1 MQTLTKKS
9 KTKIPHLIRK
19 GMQSKKAFTML
30 ELVFILVIL
39 GILAAV
45 AIPKISASRD
55 DAKLVALKSDI
66 NTLKTSF
73 PAYFLAQGEGT
84 FITAITLSSANWNLS
99 DYTITSK
106 LQDKNGNPCIN
117 ATLLNAQQTTA
128 NTPKDVQFLQL
139 STQTNPNAQGDT
151 CEKLLESINLTQ
163 TLRIPLLSSS
173 IIF

>member
-1 MQTLTKKS
+1 MQ
-9 KTKIPHLIRK
+9 H
-19 GMQSKKAFTML
+19 KKAFTML

-45 AIPKISASRD
+45 AIPKISASRE

-84 FITAITLSSANWNLS
+84 FISAVTLSSANWNLS
-99 DYTITSK
+99 DYSITSK
-106 LQDKNGNPCIN
+106 LQDKSGNPCIN

-128 NTPKDVQFLQL
+128 NTPKEVQFLQF
-139 STQTNPNAQGDT
+139 STQANPNAQGDT

-173 IIF
+173 IVF

>member
-1 MQTLTKKS
+1 MQ
-9 KTKIPHLIRK
+9 
-19 GMQSKKAFTML
+19 MKKAFTML

-84 FITAITLSSANWNLS
+84 FMTAVTLSSANWNLQ
-99 DYTITSK
+99 DYIITSK
-106 LQDKNGNPCIN
+106 LQDKNGNPCVS
-117 ATLLNAQQTTA
+117 ATLLDSNHSTT
-128 NTPKDVQFLQL
+128 NNPKNVQFLQL

-151 CEKLLESINLTQ
+151 CEKLLESINLIQ

-173 IIF
+173 IVF

>member
-1 MQTLTKKS
+1 MQ
-9 KTKIPHLIRK
+9 
-19 GMQSKKAFTML
+19 MKKAFTML

-84 FITAITLSSANWNLS
+84 FMTAVTLSSANWNLQ
-99 DYTITSK
+99 DYIITSK
-106 LQDKNGNPCIN
+106 LQDKNGNPCVS
-117 ATLLNAQQTTA
+117 ATLLDSNHSTT
-128 NTPKDVQFLQL
+128 NNPENVQFLQL

-151 CEKLLESINLTQ
+151 CEKLLESINLIQ

-173 IIF
+173 IVF

>member
-1 MQTLTKKS
+1 MRRIKNA
-9 KTKIPHLIRK
+9 P
-19 GMQSKKAFTML
+19 MKKAFTML

-45 AIPKISASRD
+45 AIPKISASRE

-84 FITAITLSSANWNLS
+84 FNSAITLSSANWNL
-99 DYTITSK
+99 DNYTITSK
-106 LQDKNGNPCIN
+106 LQDKSGNPCVS
-117 ATLLNAQQTTA
+117 ATLLDSNHATATTPS
-128 NTPKDVQFLQL
+128 NVQFLQL
-139 STQTNPNAQGDT
+139 TTQASSNAQGDT
-151 CEKLLESINLTQ
+151 CEKLIESIHLTQ

-173 IIF
+173 IVF

>member
-1 MQTLTKKS
+1 M
-9 KTKIPHLIRK
+9 RK
-19 GMQSKKAFTML
+19 KKAFTML

-45 AIPKISASRD
+45 AIPKISASRE
-55 DAKLVALKSDI
+55 DAKLVALKSDV

-84 FITAITLSSANWNLS
+84 FISAITLSNVNWNLN

-106 LQDKNGNPCIN
+106 LQDKNGNPCIS
-117 ATLLNAQQTTA
+117 ATLLDSNHTTA
-128 NTPKDVQFLQL
+128 TTPKNVQFLQL
-139 STQTNPNAQGDT
+139 STQASGNIQGDT
-151 CEKLLESINLTQ
+151 CEKLIENINLIQ

-173 IIF
+173 IVF

>member
-1 MQTLTKKS
+1 
-9 KTKIPHLIRK
+9 
-19 GMQSKKAFTML
+19 MQSKKAFTML

-84 FITAITLSSANWNLS
+84 FISAVTLSSANWNLN

-106 LQDKNGNPCIN
+106 LQDKNGNPCVS
-117 ATLLNAQQTTA
+117 ATSTA
-128 NTPKDVQFLQL
+128 STPKSVQFLQL
-139 STQTNPNAQGDT
+139 STQASGNSQGDT
-151 CEKLLESINLTQ
+151 CEKLIESIHLVRE
-163 TLRIPLLSSS
+163 LKIPLLSSS
-173 IIF
+173 IVF